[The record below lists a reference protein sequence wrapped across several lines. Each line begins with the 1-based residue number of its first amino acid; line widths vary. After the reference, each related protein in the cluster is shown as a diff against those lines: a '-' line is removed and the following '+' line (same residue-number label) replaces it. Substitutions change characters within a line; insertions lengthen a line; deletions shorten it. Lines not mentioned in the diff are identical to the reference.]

1 MKMKKMTAMMLAF
14 VMLFVTVLSVG
25 AATETH
31 SGDIAILYTNDVHT
45 YIDGALSYD
54 TVAALKKELQKQYR
68 YVFLVDAGDHIQGTA
83 YGSLDMGEHIIQ
95 MMNAAEYD
103 VATLG
108 NHEFDYGM
116 SGCLNAVECADF
128 PYISANFYHVEN
140 GERTD
145 NVLERYVIFDC
156 GDEKIAFVGITTPET
171 IEKSTPVYFQDENG
185 NFIYGISGGKDG
197 TELQNDVQK
206 AVNEARGK
214 GATKVIVLGHLG
226 IDPSSEPWTSRETIA
241 NVSGIDAFID
251 GHSHSVVECETV
263 RDKDGREV
271 LLTQTGSC
279 FDRIGMMV
287 IDAETSEF
295 TADFVECE
303 PLLAQDG
310 TTVVGQKFVSDLYDG
325 TEWIADETVQNI
337 KENWIAE
344 IDQKLGETIGSANIT
359 LDNYDAEGNRLV
371 RCGETN
377 SGDFSADALYY
388 LFDEM
393 GMAVDAAVM
402 NGGGIRNAAVT
413 GEISYK
419 TCKDIHTF
427 GNIACLQTVTG
438 KQLLDAL
445 EWGARHLGV
454 GENGGFLQVSG
465 ITYKIDSTVPN
476 TVKENAIGAWTAAPN
491 QYRVFDVNVYNKE
504 TNSYEPLD
512 ETAIYHL
519 AGYNYTLRNLGDGY
533 AMFDGAVNVLDYVA
547 EDYMVLANYVKG
559 FKNGVVDAQNS
570 PLKEKYPNMLLDY
583 GTVNGSGRIKTAAKE
598 MSGSETAFTHSFADV
613 REDDWFCDAV
623 KFVNENGMMNGVAEH
638 LFAPDEALTRG
649 MAVTIL
655 YRAQGEPTV
664 NRSIPFEDVDADSY
678 YANAVNW
685 AQQNGIVN
693 GVSEQKFAPEET
705 VTREQIATMMYR
717 YACYQE
723 IVPADEESNGL
734 DYADSA
740 EISDY
745 ATEGVMYCTDKDIM
759 SGKEEKRFAPLEKVT
774 RAEVATILQRTAI
787 R

>member
-1 MKMKKMTAMMLAF
+1 MKMKKMAAMMLTF
-14 VMLFVTVLSVG
+14 VMLFATVLPVG

-31 SGDIAILYTNDVHT
+31 SGDIVILYTNDVHT

-108 NHEFDYGM
+108 NHEFDYDM
-116 SGCLNAVECADF
+116 SGCLNAVERADF

-145 NVLERYVIFDC
+145 NVLESYVIFDC

-206 AVNEARGK
+206 AVNEAREK
-214 GATKVIVLGHLG
+214 GATTVIALGHLG

-263 RDKDGREV
+263 RDKKGREV
-271 LLTQTGSC
+271 LLTQTGSY

-287 IDAETSEF
+287 IDTETREF
-295 TADFVECE
+295 TADFIECE
-303 PLLAQDG
+303 SLLAQDG
-310 TTVVGQKFVSDLYDG
+310 TTVIGQKFVSDLYDG
-325 TEWIADETVQNI
+325 AERIADESVKAI
-337 KENWIAE
+337 KENWITE

-359 LDNYDAEGNRLV
+359 LDNYDADGNRLV

-419 TCKDIHTF
+419 ICKDIHTF

-445 EWGARHLGV
+445 EWGARYLGV

-465 ITYKIDSTVPN
+465 ITYKIDTTVPN
-476 TVKENAIGAWTAAPN
+476 TVKEDAIGAWAAAPN

-583 GTVNGSGRIKTAAKE
+583 GTVNGSGRIKAAAKE
-598 MSGSETAFTHSFADV
+598 LSGAETAFADV
-613 REDDWFCDAV
+613 REDDWFCGAV

-638 LFAPDEALTRG
+638 LFAPEEALTRG
-649 MAVTIL
+649 MLVTIL
-655 YRAQGEPTV
+655 YRAQGEPAV
-664 NRSIPFEDVDADSY
+664 NRSISFEDVDANSY

-685 AQQNGIVN
+685 AEQSGIVN

-717 YACYQE
+717 YAYYQE
-723 IVPADEESNGL
+723 VVPAEDRSNSL

-745 ATEGVMYCTDKDIM
+745 ATEGVMYCTSEGIM
-759 SGKEEKRFAPLEKVT
+759 MGKEEKRFAPLEMVT
-774 RAEVATILQRTAI
+774 RAEVATILQRTAT